1 MEDQLKQHKL
11 EAAKKRVEKLKG
23 FYQHLMSYLLVNTI
37 LIIIIGSSIVR
48 SGGSF
53 WNFGTFSVAFFWG
66 IGLFFHALAVF
77 GLPIFFS
84 KDWEERKIKEFMEKD
99 STDFPSNRIK

>member
-11 EAAKKRVEKLKG
+11 QAARKRVEKLKG
-23 FYQHLMSYLLVNTI
+23 FYQHLISYVLVNTV
-37 LIIIIGSSIVR
+37 LIIIIGSSIVS

-66 IGLFFHALAVF
+66 IGLFFHALGVF
-77 GLPIFFS
+77 GIPAFFS
-84 KDWEERKIKEFMEKD
+84 KNWEERKIKEYMEKD
-99 STDFPSNRIK
+99 RKDFPSDRTR